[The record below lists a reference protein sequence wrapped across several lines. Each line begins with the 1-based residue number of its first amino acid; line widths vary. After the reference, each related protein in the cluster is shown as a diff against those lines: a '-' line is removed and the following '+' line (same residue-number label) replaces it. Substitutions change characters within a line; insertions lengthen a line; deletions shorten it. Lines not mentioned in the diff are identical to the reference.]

1 MRGLLPLAV
10 LILVAGCGGSRDGE
24 NPPPPRPWILLV
36 TLDTTRADAVG
47 PGAAASTP
55 AFNALATRGRV
66 FRQAYATVPET
77 LPSHLSLMTGLYP
90 AGHGVHENGRTVPAA
105 TPLLAERLRQHGYRT
120 SAFVSSFVLASRF
133 GLARGFETYD
143 DRLARGAVERSSEE
157 TAARAIEHLRTAGPE
172 PQLAWVHFF
181 DPHTPYD
188 PPAPYRDRHPDNP
201 YLGEI
206 EAMDAALGRVV
217 EAFETQASRHH
228 APAAIVVVGDH
239 GEGLGDHGEQQH
251 GYLVYETTMRVPLV
265 MTGPGVSPGAADAP
279 VSSRH
284 VFHTILDW
292 AALDAAG
299 SLRSGAP
306 ADVVLGEAMKPF
318 LNFGWQPQIM
328 AVQGRHKAI
337 LAGRIE
343 TYDLAADPEERRDLG
358 SGTSLPDGLRRAL
371 DDYPVPTIDA
381 SQPPSALSDEAR
393 RSLASLGY
401 VSGTATPV
409 VRRDAPRPA
418 DMVALFPLID
428 QASTL
433 FVQERYAQAIPV
445 LQKILAAD
453 PHNLDAVLRLAT
465 AHSSLGQDAAALEAF
480 RRAAALAPTS
490 YDARLYLALHY
501 ARGDDWA
508 QAVPV
513 LERTVEEQ
521 PERLAAVEGLA
532 TVREKA
538 GRLQE
543 AVRLRQKAYT
553 LRPATAAEHTAL
565 GRLAMEAGE
574 TTVAIDA
581 FEQARRLTGPSFAHD
596 LELGVLYLDARR
608 LTEARDALDRVPPSH
623 DGYAMALFKRAQ
635 VSVLLNEP
643 DRAERIDR
651 ARRGADA
658 TTRALIERERLFR

>member
-1 MRGLLPLAV
+1 MRSLLPFAV
-10 LILVAGCGGSRDGE
+10 LVVIAGCGGSRDRE
-24 NPPPPRPWILLV
+24 SPPPRPWILLV

-55 AFNALATRGRV
+55 AFTGLAARARV

-105 TPLLAERLRQHGYRT
+105 APLLAERLRQQGYRT

-143 DRLARGAVERSSEE
+143 DRLAPGAVERRSEE
-157 TAARAIEHLRTAGPE
+157 TAARAIEHLRAAGPE

-188 PPAPYRDRHPDNP
+188 PPAPYRQRHPDNP

-217 EAFETQASRHH
+217 EVFEAQASRHK

-251 GYLVYETTMRVPLV
+251 GYLVYDSTMRVPLV
-265 MTGPGVSPGAADAP
+265 VAGPGITPGAADAP

-292 AALDAAG
+292 AGVEAAG
-299 SLRSGAP
+299 SLRSGSP
-306 ADVVLGEAMKPF
+306 ADVVLGEGMKPF
-318 LNFGWQPQIM
+318 LSFGWQPQVM
-328 AVQGRHKAI
+328 AVQGRQKAI

-343 TYDLAADPEERRDLG
+343 TYNLEADPAERRDLG
-358 SGTSLPDGLRRAL
+358 SVRTLPDGLRRAL
-371 DDYPVPTIDA
+371 DDYPVPSIDA
-381 SQPPSALSDEAR
+381 RQPPSALSDEAR

-433 FVQERYAQAIPV
+433 FVQERYARAIPV
-445 LQKILAAD
+445 LKKILAAD

-465 AHSSLGQDAAALEAF
+465 AHSSLGQNAAALEAF
-480 RRAAALAPTS
+480 RRAATLAPKS
-490 YDARLYLALHY
+490 SDARLYLALHY

-508 QAVPV
+508 RAVPA
-513 LERTVEEQ
+513 LERIVEEQ
-521 PERLAAVEGLA
+521 PERSAAVEGLA

-538 GRLQE
+538 GRLAE

-553 LRPATAAEHTAL
+553 LRPATAAEYTAL

-574 TTVAIDA
+574 TVAAIDA
-581 FEQARRLTGPSFAHD
+581 FEHARRLTGPSFAHD
-596 LELGVLYLDARR
+596 LELGVVYLDARR
-608 LTEARDALDRVPPSH
+608 LTEAREALDRIPPSH